1 MNKIIK
7 LFLRLAI
14 AAGFLSAV
22 ADRLG
27 IYPKET
33 SVWGNMDAFLDYT
46 QSMLPWLPATL
57 VPLAGW
63 SATILEILFGLCLFL
78 GIKTRF
84 FALASGIL
92 LLIFGLTMATAFG
105 FKAPLDYSVFAA
117 SAATFALSTFKE
129 KVIELDEII

>member
-7 LFLRLAI
+7 LFLRLALS
-14 AAGFLSAV
+14 AGFLSAV

-27 IYPKET
+27 LYPSEI
-33 SVWGNMDAFLDYT
+33 SVWGNMDAFLQYT
-46 QSMLPWLPATL
+46 QTMMPWLPAAL
-57 VPLAGW
+57 VPFAGW

-84 FALASGIL
+84 FAMASGIL
-92 LLIFGLTMATAFG
+92 LLIFGLTMVVAFG

-117 SAATFALSTFKE
+117 SAAAFALTTYKE